1 MAPTFALASG
11 QATRRKPPVRP
22 HVGARPRARAPVG
35 VGLRPGARAGRGA
48 GVGWL
53 RAGDVESPRG
63 HGAVVLGFLRAA
75 AGWASRLPR
84 LWRAGGACR
93 PDQGVRYAQLE
104 RSWRRTTSRWEE
116 A

>member
-1 MAPTFALASG
+1 
-11 QATRRKPPVRP
+11 
-22 HVGARPRARAPVG
+22 
-35 VGLRPGARAGRGA
+35 
-48 GVGWL
+48 VGWL

-93 PDQGVRYAQLE
+93 PDQGVPYAQLE
-104 RSWRRTTSRWEE
+104 RLWRRDDVAVGGGAVAARLTVSIG
-116 A
+116 ALG